1 LAEEDFVKVCAVSAL
16 VDGVA
21 KTFTIGEQIILLAKW
36 DGKIHAMSGECTH
49 DGNDLDGSAVAN
61 GQIECPRHG
70 AKFDI
75 TTGNVLRM
83 PAVVGLQKYDVK
95 EVDGQ
100 VFVAI

>member
-1 LAEEDFVKVCAVSAL
+1 MEEDFVKVCAVLAV

-21 KTFTIGEQIILLAKW
+21 KTFNIGEQVILLAKW

-49 DGNDLDGSAVAN
+49 DGNDLDGSTIAN

-75 TTGNVLRM
+75 ITGNVLRM
-83 PAVVGLQKYDVK
+83 PAVVGLRKYEVK
-95 EVDGQ
+95 EADGQ
-100 VFVAI
+100 IFVAI

>member
-1 LAEEDFVKVCAVSAL
+1 MSERDFVKVCAVSAL

-21 KTFTIGEQIILLAKW
+21 KSFMVKDQIIILAKW
-36 DGKIHAMSGECTH
+36 DGKIHALSGECTH

-75 TTGNVLRM
+75 LTGDVLRM
-83 PAVVGLQKYDVK
+83 PAVVGLSKYEVK
-95 EVDGQ
+95 EIDGQ
-100 VFVAI
+100 VFVAF